1 MLELYWCPFL
11 RSIGGW
17 DEVKHSAGFG
27 GVAGFAR
34 VPLRTGG
41 NLGFA
46 VAIDIAH
53 GDADVVA
60 LGEVLN
66 DDMLLPRR
74 VLVPSD
80 VAGVAEDDVWFFVA
94 IHVGDGGAVADLHLV
109 VDGDMAKLG

>member
-1 MLELYWCPFL
+1 M
-11 RSIGGW
+11 
-17 DEVKHSAGFG
+17 
-27 GVAGFAR
+27 
-34 VPLRTGG
+34 RTGS

-80 VAGVAEDDVWFFVA
+80 VAGVAKDDVWFFVA